1 VRFEPSVVA
10 WETLGRAELAAK
22 RSVEA
27 ARAFEQVVNRPQE
40 RCDSYDAPACFRAM
54 EATYWLGRL
63 KDEAGD
69 KAGAAPLLRR
79 FVTAWAG
86 ASGRPMLE
94 DATRRLG
101 AAP

>member
-1 VRFEPSVVA
+1 MVIGVPD
-10 WETLGRAELAAK
+10 AAK
-22 RSVEA
+22 G
-27 ARAFEQVVNRPQE
+27 FEQVVNRPQD
-40 RCDSYDAPACFRAM
+40 RCDSDDAPACYRAM

-69 KAGAAPLLRR
+69 RAGAEPLLRR

-86 ASGRPMLE
+86 AAGQPMLE

-101 AAP
+101 AAH

>member
-1 VRFEPSVVA
+1 M
-10 WETLGRAELAAK
+10 ET
-22 RSVEA
+22 
-27 ARAFEQVVNRPQE
+27 
-40 RCDSYDAPACFRAM
+40 
-54 EATYWLGRL
+54 TYWLGRL